1 MSADVSREE
10 RKKKKSNADFWRAC
24 RYLMP
29 HRKIVIISI
38 VCAFLVGLTFASG
51 LGAILPILR
60 ILVNGDT
67 TQGWVQRLAVE
78 HRLGVKLAEDAGDV
92 RVVSLAHQHGAAAKA
107 GVKAGDVLRLAHG
120 DERKTLESLAKL
132 DDVQGLQH
140 GPKKDGRRV

>member
-1 MSADVSREE
+1 G
-10 RKKKKSNADFWRAC
+10 
-24 RYLMP
+24 
-29 HRKIVIISI
+29 
-38 VCAFLVGLTFASG
+38 AFLVGLTFASG

-92 RVVSLAHQHGAAAKA
+92 RVVSLAHQHGAAGNA

-120 DERKTLESLAKL
+120 DERDTLERLATL
-132 DDVQGLQH
+132 DETQVIAVNGAEKREITLRPPPNPWYLRDGLN
-140 GPKKDGRRV
+140 